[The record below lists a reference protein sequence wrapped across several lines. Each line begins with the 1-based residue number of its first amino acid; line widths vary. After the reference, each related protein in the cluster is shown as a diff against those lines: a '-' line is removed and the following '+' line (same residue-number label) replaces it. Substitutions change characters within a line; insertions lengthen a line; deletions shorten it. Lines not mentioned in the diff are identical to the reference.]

1 MVYLKKISDP
11 RGYFQVITPLYV
23 RKQKNG
29 LIVLCDSLSL
39 AQGILSPEGDVIWQ
53 LADRAS
59 LGGEYEEV
67 QIITEA
73 EYCYFKELREQEE
86 AGDPLDP
93 PDPEDTEPQIPEN
106 VAPETIL
113 TRAELTEKVND
124 LEEAVDLLL
133 SGVTEDE

>member
-1 MVYLKKISDP
+1 MVYFKKTSAPQPCYAIEH
-11 RGYFQVITPLYV
+11 PLYV

-29 LIVLCDSLSL
+29 LNVLCDSLSL

-73 EYCYFKELREQEE
+73 EYFAWLTCGEE
-86 AGDPLDP
+86 D
-93 PDPEDTEPQIPEN
+93 PDPEDTEPQIPED

-124 LEEAVDLLL
+124 LEEAIGLLL
-133 SGVTEDE
+133 SGEVE

>member
-1 MVYLKKISDP
+1 MVYLKKIRDP
-11 RGYFQVITPLYV
+11 QLCYELENPLYV

-29 LIVLCDSLSL
+29 VIVLCDSLTL

-73 EYCYFKELREQEE
+73 EYFAWLTCGEE
-86 AGDPLDP
+86 DS
-93 PDPEDTEPQIPEN
+93 DPEDTEPQIPEN

-124 LEEAVDLLL
+124 LEEAIDLLL
-133 SGVTEDE
+133 SGEVEE

>member
-1 MVYLKKISDP
+1 MVYLKKIKDP
-11 RGYFQVITPLYV
+11 KGYFAIKTPLYV
-23 RKQKNG
+23 RKQSNG
-29 LIVLCDSLSL
+29 MIVLCNSATL
-39 AQGILSPEGDVIWQ
+39 AQGVLSPDGERIWQ
-53 LADRAS
+53 LAGRTS

-73 EYCYFKELREQEE
+73 EYFAWLTCGEE
-86 AGDPLDP
+86 D

-133 SGVTEDE
+133 GGVTEDE